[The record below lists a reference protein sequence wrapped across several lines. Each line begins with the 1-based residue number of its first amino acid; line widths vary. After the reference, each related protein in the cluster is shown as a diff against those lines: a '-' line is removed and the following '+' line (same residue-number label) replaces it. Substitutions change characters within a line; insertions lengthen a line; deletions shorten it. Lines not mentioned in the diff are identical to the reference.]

1 MKGRNTVKGN
11 EKTQASRE
19 RTCELVS
26 TCRVCPTQRGKKAKG
41 KKFKSQISPQRAAR
55 DKQEE
60 IDREKEH
67 HSIVPLLRLMKSTG
81 GGIFFVSFGAFLA
94 SASKQASKNVV
105 NFSSSSSSSSS
116 LSNSPHCC
124 CCSSRKGNQCC
135 AEMNY

>member
-19 RTCELVS
+19 RTCDLVS

-41 KKFKSQISPQRAAR
+41 KTIKSQISPQRAAR

-94 SASKQASKNVV
+94 SASKQASKQKCSEFFFFFFFVV
-105 NFSSSSSSSSS
+105 VVKFTALLLLLLKSEGQSM
-116 LSNSPHCC
+116 LC
-124 CCSSRKGNQCC
+124 
-135 AEMNY
+135 